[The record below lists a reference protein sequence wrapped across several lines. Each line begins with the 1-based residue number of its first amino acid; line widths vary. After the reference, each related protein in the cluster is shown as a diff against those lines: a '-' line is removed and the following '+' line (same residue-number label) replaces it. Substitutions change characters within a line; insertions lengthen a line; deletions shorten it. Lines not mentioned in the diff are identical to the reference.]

1 MLHRLTKMA
10 VKTKMQNLVHL
21 DVFKSCTFLTYNM
34 PTVVNSKARLKC
46 MLIKNVYCIP
56 RIHFKTAFYRPLI
69 NKGLYY
75 NTVIQIYPPIY
86 KYIGVKTP
94 YIF

>member
-10 VKTKMQNLVHL
+10 VKTK
-21 DVFKSCTFLTYNM
+21 
-34 PTVVNSKARLKC
+34 
-46 MLIKNVYCIP
+46 
-56 RIHFKTAFYRPLI
+56 IHFIVQLDDLRDSVSLLCTTATAVPRARSRYRLYKDTLYILQMYFKAAFYRPLI
-69 NKGLYY
+69 NKGLHC
-75 NTVIQIYPPIY
+75 NAVIQIYPPIY